1 MWIEFSSIPAYTIYA
16 LSNPSRIIVDLENTA
31 FEDHLSFPMQVDIGP
46 IAYIKGRE
54 YSTRQPVL
62 ARLAVYLQ
70 GERPDIEVAEEDY
83 EVLIFIPKPPQAEPE
98 QEETAPEEENQQKEE
113 YQPEETAPKSPES
126 AAGPEVAQEEQKTGD
141 SPKTADQTA
150 SLPPEVPKEEPP
162 LSQTAELPTTPLPA
176 EDAAQTA
183 STSAPQEPE
192 IEDKIVEEIIE
203 EKEIDSM
210 ELETG
215 KGEVAALPIPDS
227 VPEKPAGKQE
237 TENKPALPLPVAA
250 TEKKAVATPKKEPV
264 RIILATKKKRAAPK
278 IVPLPQTSPPALAEK
293 K

>member
-1 MWIEFSSIPAYTIYA
+1 MQHLPKTLQYPSWIALLLFFVSSLGFAPLSIQPTDALAQDAATDKEYEEAGVVVTAVDWEEQEDEYLVWIEFSSIPAYTIYA

-203 EKEIDSM
+203 EKE
-210 ELETG
+210 
-215 KGEVAALPIPDS
+215 
-227 VPEKPAGKQE
+227 
-237 TENKPALPLPVAA
+237 
-250 TEKKAVATPKKEPV
+250 
-264 RIILATKKKRAAPK
+264 
-278 IVPLPQTSPPALAEK
+278 
-293 K
+293 